1 MEKHVDMS
9 YIIFQSEQI
18 FYFDS
23 IATTPLHVKVC
34 HKYYGEIRST
44 YFSTEYVISWLQWYK
59 NHDKLF
65 QEDTT
70 SEKSKS

>member
-1 MEKHVDMS
+1 MS
-9 YIIFQSEQI
+9 YIIFQSEQF

-44 YFSTEYVISWLQWYK
+44 YFSTEYVIS
-59 NHDKLF
+59 
-65 QEDTT
+65 
-70 SEKSKS
+70 

>member
-34 HKYYGEIRST
+34 HKYYGEILEAPIFLLNMLFLD
-44 YFSTEYVISWLQWYK
+44 YF
-59 NHDKLF
+59 
-65 QEDTT
+65 
-70 SEKSKS
+70 